1 MRAVHQHRLV
11 AHRCPRSSPAASERG
26 CALPRLRCRADRAAC
41 CPALSREIRQA
52 CHPTWS
58 RHFVVPR
65 LTHIVAVSG
74 ANVAI
79 VLGAALAVA
88 RQLGARRR
96 AQALVGVLTIVAFVI
111 VARPQASMLRAAAMG
126 LVAVLALATGRRR
139 RALPALCAAVLCL
152 IYVDPTL
159 SRSVGFAL
167 SVVATGALLVLAP
180 PLRTRMAT
188 RMPGWLADALAVPT
202 AATIA
207 CAPLI
212 ASISGQVSLASIPAN
227 LLAEPAVAPAT
238 ILGVVTAGLAQVSVG
253 AAQLVARVAGVPCW
267 WLVFV
272 ARTFA
277 RLPGAAVPWPRGAR
291 GSLALALL
299 IVAAA
304 LLVEMRRIRVARRW
318 LGVAVRLVTVVG
330 VIAGGFAIGNRLSP
344 HTWPPRDWVLAA
356 CDVGQGEAVV
366 ARSAP
371 GAAVLVDTGPSP
383 PALDQCLIAL
393 GVQSLASIVLT
404 GGSSSAIG
412 GLPGALHARTVGDID
427 GGTELAA
434 DAAARVSGWAS
445 ATHVAAAAA
454 IPGVAHV
461 VGNLRWQVLAEFASA
476 RVVVLSVAGLTVLV
490 AGDLD
495 TDDEAA
501 LASQVHSL
509 NTDVLV
515 VPRHGAAQDVGFLR
529 AVRPRIAIVSVGRG
543 NSQHDPSAAV
553 LKTLSEVAGRAG
565 RVVRTDEHGDIAIS
579 ASARGLQVVTRL
591 GSHEIA
597 ARH

>member
-88 RQLGARRR
+88 RCAGARLRV
-96 AQALVGVLTIVAFVI
+96 QALVGALAIVGFVV
-111 VARPQASMLRAAAMG
+111 VARPQASVLRAAAMG
-126 LVAVLALATGRRR
+126 LIAVLALATGRRR
-139 RALPALCAAVLCL
+139 RALPALCAAVLVL
-152 IYVDPTL
+152 IYIDPTL
-159 SRSVGFAL
+159 ARSVGFAL
-167 SVVATGALLVLAP
+167 SVLATGALLLIAP

-188 RMPGWLADALAVPT
+188 RLPGWLADALAVPT
-202 AATIA
+202 AATLA

-318 LGVAVRLVTVVG
+318 LGVALRLVTVVG
-330 VIAGGFAIGNRLSP
+330 VIAGGF
-344 HTWPPRDWVLAA
+344 
-356 CDVGQGEAVV
+356 
-366 ARSAP
+366 
-371 GAAVLVDTGPSP
+371 
-383 PALDQCLIAL
+383 
-393 GVQSLASIVLT
+393 
-404 GGSSSAIG
+404 
-412 GLPGALHARTVGDID
+412 
-427 GGTELAA
+427 
-434 DAAARVSGWAS
+434 
-445 ATHVAAAAA
+445 
-454 IPGVAHV
+454 
-461 VGNLRWQVLAEFASA
+461 
-476 RVVVLSVAGLTVLV
+476 
-490 AGDLD
+490 
-495 TDDEAA
+495 
-501 LASQVHSL
+501 
-509 NTDVLV
+509 
-515 VPRHGAAQDVGFLR
+515 
-529 AVRPRIAIVSVGRG
+529 
-543 NSQHDPSAAV
+543 
-553 LKTLSEVAGRAG
+553 
-565 RVVRTDEHGDIAIS
+565 
-579 ASARGLQVVTRL
+579 
-591 GSHEIA
+591 
-597 ARH
+597 